1 VLSIIHSTGFEDTRV
16 PAARFRDI
24 VEYGFVEENVMLEH
38 VKVQK
43 GLDGVVVDESR
54 LSLVNGTEGK
64 LIYGGYKIEDLAAHA
79 LYEEVVYLLWEGRLP
94 NATELEY
101 LRQEIANSAEVP
113 APVLE
118 HLKQYPKEADPMAVL
133 RTAVSMLAL
142 YDPDSE
148 TYTPEANRRKATRL
162 NGQVVTLVAAW
173 GRLRQGLEPI
183 APRKDLTLAANF
195 MYMLEGKEPEQADV
209 DAINTFMVLLTE
221 HGMNASTFSARVT
234 LSTGSDM
241 HSAIVSAIGTL
252 KGPAH
257 GGANTEAM
265 KMFMEIGEP
274 GNVKTWFEENI
285 KSGKRRIMGIGH
297 RVYKALDPRAAVL
310 YERAEAISRGART
323 DKWFQIADSLAKMA
337 RADQYF
343 IERNLYPNV
352 DYYSA
357 IVLYTLG
364 IDVQMFTTLFAMSRM
379 AGWTAHIMEQAANNR
394 LVRPE
399 VLYTGPMDLP
409 WVPLEQ
415 R

>member
-1 VLSIIHSTGFEDTRV
+1 M
-16 PAARFRDI
+16 
-24 VEYGFVEENVMLEH
+24 VEQ
-38 VKVQK
+38 VKVHK
-43 GLDGVVVDESR
+43 GLDGIVIDESR
-54 LSLVNGTEGK
+54 LSLVNGSEGK
-64 LIYGGYKIEDLAAHA
+64 LIYSGYKIEDLAAHA

-94 NATELEY
+94 TASELEQ
-101 LRQEIANSAEVP
+101 LRQEIAAAATVP
-113 APVLE
+113 EPVLE
-118 HLKQYPKEADPMAVL
+118 HLKQYPPKADPMAVM

-162 NGQVVTLVAAW
+162 TGQAVTLAAAW
-173 GRLRQGLEPI
+173 PRVRKGLQPI
-183 APRKDLTLAANF
+183 APHTDLTLAANF
-195 MYMLEGKEPEQADV
+195 MYMLEDKEPNQADV

-274 GNVKTWFEENI
+274 SNVENWFNENI

-310 YERAEAISRGART
+310 HERAEAISRGART
-323 DKWFQIADSLAKMA
+323 SKWYEIADQLANMA
-337 RADQYF
+337 RADSYF

-352 DYYSA
+352 DYFSA

-364 IDVQMFTTLFAMSRM
+364 IDVDMFTPLFAMSRM

-394 LVRPE
+394 LVRPD

-409 WVPLEQ
+409 WLPMEE
-415 R
+415 RK